1 MKITI
6 TILLTSLFVLFA
18 IWLYVRLTDNMNFGE
33 SSVLTEK
40 VTNNNWQSDTIY
52 DTIAV
57 DTNVIKYDGWSRV
70 DTVPVTGQY
79 QSSEHHIREWTLED
93 LYVWKQIID
102 SLIKTKEQIESYDIT
117 VQCICGQWINTMGT
131 ADKGDTITIYCQKC
145 GKNYKYI
152 P

>member
-40 VTNNNWQSDTIY
+40 VTNNNWQLDTIY
-52 DTIAV
+52 DTIVV
-57 DTNVIKYDGWSRV
+57 DTIVIKYDGWSRV

-79 QSSEHHIREWTLED
+79 NVALGYKAGFANQSEPKTIKGFTPKQAYEFRRTL
-93 LYVWKQIID
+93 D
-102 SLIKTKEQIESYDIT
+102 SL
-117 VQCICGQWINTMGT
+117 
-131 ADKGDTITIYCQKC
+131 ADLHL
-145 GKNYKYI
+145 KNN
-152 P
+152 

>member
-1 MKITI
+1 MGQNRKIQ
-6 TILLTSLFVLFA
+6 ILLFLFLLALSICILVFDRGTTMPA
-18 IWLYVRLTDNMNFGE
+18 
-33 SSVLTEK
+33 EK

-52 DTIAV
+52 DTIVV

-70 DTVPVTGQY
+70 DTVPATGQC

-152 P
+152 PQP